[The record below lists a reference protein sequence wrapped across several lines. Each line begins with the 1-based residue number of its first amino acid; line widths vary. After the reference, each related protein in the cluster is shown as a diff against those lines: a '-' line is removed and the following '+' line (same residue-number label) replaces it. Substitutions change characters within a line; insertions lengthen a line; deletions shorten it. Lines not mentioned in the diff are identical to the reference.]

1 MEKIANVKQNNTL
14 DLLKFVA
21 TILIIGSHSLPIFR
35 YDYYNF
41 IYGQWLFRFCVPLFF
56 LSSGYFFEEMNCK
69 HKKIYIGRIVKIYLL
84 SLVVYA
90 PLLLKN
96 SENIVDIFRNC
107 LFGWRHLW
115 YLSALQVSLIII
127 YLMKL
132 NNKKYNHLII
142 LTALVL
148 ITMGAFF
155 DEYFKLFH
163 LKGLERISK
172 FINVGGGVRHF
183 LFFALPLL
191 LIGKVI
197 QNYKDFICTKMSKNK
212 LIYTS
217 FFFAV
222 LSLGECIYLRN
233 HVGDMLTCDIT
244 FFNWIPAVFIFILTF
259 KYHIRI
265 KQGRRLRKLAD
276 YMYILHIWVIVLVQ
290 SVYSNHYMS
299 KFMVILIVT
308 LLVSGISLSI
318 FEKLGS
324 RKGFF
329 LVRYFF

>member
-1 MEKIANVKQNNTL
+1 
-14 DLLKFVA
+14 
-21 TILIIGSHSLPIFR
+21 
-35 YDYYNF
+35 
-41 IYGQWLFRFCVPLFF
+41 
-56 LSSGYFFEEMNCK
+56 
-69 HKKIYIGRIVKIYLL
+69 
-84 SLVVYA
+84 
-90 PLLLKN
+90 
-96 SENIVDIFRNC
+96 
-107 LFGWRHLW
+107 
-115 YLSALQVSLIII
+115 
-127 YLMKL
+127 
-132 NNKKYNHLII
+132 
-142 LTALVL
+142 
-148 ITMGAFF
+148 
-155 DEYFKLFH
+155 
-163 LKGLERISK
+163 
-172 FINVGGGVRHF
+172 
-183 LFFALPLL
+183 
-191 LIGKVI
+191 
-197 QNYKDFICTKMSKNK
+197 MSKNK